1 MLIYVS
7 TLKPR
12 YSEQVRQTLFVH
24 YIEKFTI
31 SNVICLV
38 DPQNESWVLFTILQN
53 SVNRGSLY
61 QGLGVA
67 CMYTS
72 CTRYLLI
79 VCKGFFPLTKRGPI
93 IYFFDCPSP
102 SRHKQRKCSI
112 KAHSK
117 CKTTVYVLM
126 EISHQ

>member
-38 DPQNESWVLFTILQN
+38 DPQNGSWVLFTILQN

-61 QGLGVA
+61 RGLGVV

-72 CTRYLLI
+72 CT
-79 VCKGFFPLTKRGPI
+79 
-93 IYFFDCPSP
+93 
-102 SRHKQRKCSI
+102 
-112 KAHSK
+112 
-117 CKTTVYVLM
+117 TTY
-126 EISHQ
+126 